1 MDIKYRLYPYPV
13 LAEFNN
19 SYENVEFTV
28 KAEMERDG
36 FDIVIRV
43 SVNLTDTA
51 LREFIENG
59 KATLVYHLECAQ
71 TGYREIKKTDKYEC
85 TIPIKSSKVS
95 GELHFC
101 PFIIAQTELLN
112 YYNPNFNAYYS
123 EPIKKIELGCILAVG
138 KQHNWPVKK
147 SMQDIVH
154 SSSPFRI
161 LPNID
166 ESQNQMIV
174 EYESMKR
181 IKIKLRAEDFA
192 LYKSMKKD
200 PRLKDI
206 LNSAIVIPAL
216 VYVLGQLQKSDA
228 DELEANYADLPW
240 YISIKDTLQKNF
252 RKDITNLRDE
262 NIFELAQKMLKTPI
276 NSAIE
281 NLANVG
287 NNDKGE
293 EEDD

>member
-1 MDIKYRLYPYPV
+1 MEIKYRLYPYPV

-19 SYENVEFTV
+19 SYENVEFSV
-28 KAEMERDG
+28 LAMIARDG
-36 FDIVIRV
+36 FDIIISV
-43 SVNLTDTA
+43 SVRLTDA
-51 LREFIENG
+51 GLCELIESG
-59 KATLVYHLECAQ
+59 KAVLVYHLECPQ
-71 TGYREIKKTDKYEC
+71 TGFREIKKTDSYEY
-85 TIPIKSSKVS
+85 TIPIKSEKVS
-95 GELHFC
+95 GKLQFC

-112 YYNPNFNAYYS
+112 YYNPNFNSHYND
-123 EPIKKIELGCILAVG
+123 PIKKIEQGCILAVG
-138 KQHNWPVKK
+138 KQHNWIIKK
-147 SMQDIVH
+147 NIQDMLN

-166 ESQNQMIV
+166 ESQSQMVI
-174 EYESMKR
+174 EYESMER
-181 IKIKLRAEDFA
+181 IRIKLRAEDYA

-216 VYVLGQLQKSDA
+216 VFVLGQLQKADT

-240 YISIKDTLQKNF
+240 YISIKESLKKNF
-252 RKDITNLRDE
+252 NRDIADLRDE

-281 NLANVG
+281 NLANIG

-293 EEDD
+293 EDDE